1 MYKGVYIVFVFIHF
15 NKDYEKDYDVNLAI
29 YS

>member
-1 MYKGVYIVFVFIHF
+1 MYKGVYIVFVFIYF